1 MDGFARQDVMQILSR
16 HRISAAWRVADADG
30 SEEMI
35 LVSPGVYEQVD
46 VDGLS
51 RALMDVLPHL
61 KVWVAPDNP
70 QWSSEPI

>member
-1 MDGFARQDVMQILSR
+1 
-16 HRISAAWRVADADG
+16 
-30 SEEMI
+30 

-61 KVWVAPDNP
+61 KGWVAPDNP
-70 QWSSEPI
+70 QWSREPI